1 MTDLA
6 IDVSQLSKEYNG
18 KKVVQDLT
26 LKIKR
31 GSIYGFLGSNGSGKT
46 TTIRMLCGLITPSG
60 GEGYCLGLN
69 FRTESDVIKSR
80 IGYMPQKFCLYQNLT
95 VEENLRLLGQLYQLP
110 DLDESI
116 QREIALF
123 HLEPYR
129 HLRAGQLSGG
139 WKQRLSLASALI
151 HEPEL
156 LFLDEPTA
164 GLDPKGRIEFWDCLH
179 KISLERGTTILV
191 STHYMDEAE
200 KCTELGYIHL
210 GRLLYSGST
219 EGIITYSAVQSYVSD
234 ISRKDQLELS
244 QTIADSFP
252 AIMVTF
258 TNNNLRVS
266 SKDKRLLS
274 DLITRVPHANFKLAE
289 TSMEEAFMGMIS

>member
-1 MTDLA
+1 MSDLA

-46 TTIRMLCGLITPSG
+46 TTIRMLCGLITPSA

-80 IGYMPQKFCLYQNLT
+80 IGYMPQKFCLYENLT
-95 VEENLRLLGQLYQLP
+95 VQENLRLMGQLYQLS

-116 QREIALF
+116 RREIELF
-123 HLEPYR
+123 NLEPYR
-129 HLRAGQLSGG
+129 NIRAQQLSGG
-139 WKQRLSLASALI
+139 WKQRLSLATALI
-151 HEPEL
+151 HEPDL

-179 KISLERGTTILV
+179 KISLERGTTILIT
-191 STHYMDEAE
+191 THYMDEAE

-210 GRLLYSGST
+210 GKLVYSGST
-219 EGIITYSAVQSYVSD
+219 EGIIVHSAVRSYFSD
-234 ISRKDQLELS
+234 ISRKEQLDLS
-244 QTIADSFP
+244 KTIEDDFP
-252 AIMVTF
+252 SIMVTF
-258 TNNNLRVS
+258 NNNNLRVS
-266 SKDKRLLS
+266 SKDEQALS
-274 DLITRVPHANFKLAE
+274 DLIARVPYANFKPIE
-289 TSMEEAFMGMIS
+289 PSMEEAFMGLIS